1 MHFGALVRNFIC
13 YVVWPC
19 VLFATLSTAT
29 TAGDREPVLVLQ
41 DMVDGLKARLDLP
54 VEVTVA
60 LVPTNP
66 LLVSVSPVRGRT
78 SFQMSFEEGFLDR
91 LSGEELRT
99 IVAHELGHVW
109 IYTHFPYLQTERGA
123 NEIALRVVSR
133 ESLEDVYGKVW
144 SRKAVKMDL
153 AKYLPATR

>member
-1 MHFGALVRNFIC
+1 MHFGAVVRNFIC
-13 YVVWPC
+13 YVAWPC

-54 VEVTVA
+54 VAVTVA

-153 AKYLPATR
+153 AKYLPATH